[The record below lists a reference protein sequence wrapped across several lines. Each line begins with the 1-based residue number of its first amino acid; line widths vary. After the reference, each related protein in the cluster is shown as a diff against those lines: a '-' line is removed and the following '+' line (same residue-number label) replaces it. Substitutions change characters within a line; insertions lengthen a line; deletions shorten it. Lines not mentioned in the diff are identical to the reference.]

1 MAHGEA
7 ALGAVAAVNVKLPP
21 YWGSDPQVWFAQV
34 EAQFSTRG
42 ITVQKIKFDHV
53 VALLS
58 PEIATEVRDLILT
71 QPTDDPYDT
80 LKAQL
85 IKWTAASEQRRLQ

>member
-1 MAHGEA
+1 MSDEERTT
-7 ALGAVAAVNVKLPP
+7 GAVATVNVKLPP
-21 YWGSDPQVWFAQV
+21 YWASDPQVWFAQV

-53 VALLS
+53 VASIS
-58 PEIATEVRDLILT
+58 PEIATQVRELILAP
-71 QPTDDPYDT
+71 PTENAYDT

-85 IKWTAASEQRRLQ
+85 IKRTAA